1 MVIYHSFSER
11 TLTMNHYR
19 INNPTI
25 FKRGESKATM
35 QLYMYV

>member
-11 TLTMNHYR
+11 TLCMIHYR

-25 FKRGESKATM
+25 IKRGISKPTM
-35 QLYMYV
+35 QL